1 MPRCKIEATYRR
13 NKNLEVP
20 SHNNG
25 NRKCLS
31 NHFLKFR
38 PNKLWEVNLEQ
49 VLKVEVEVVMVVMVV
64 VVVVVRGAMPDTLSS
79 LVTMM
84 AYIFGGRL
92 FQLHSIHNENAQAN
106 LNPPILPH
114 STAYIYQNCLPWVLV
129 VLLFRRKVE
138 STFCTYCKFRHSCR

>member
-1 MPRCKIEATYRR
+1 M
-13 NKNLEVP
+13 P
-20 SHNNG
+20 SHYNG

-38 PNKLWEVNLEQ
+38 PNKFWEVNLEQ
-49 VLKVEVEVVMVVMVV
+49 VLKVEVEVVMVVMVEVEV
-64 VVVVVRGAMPDTLSS
+64 VMVVMVEVEVVMVVMVVVVRGAMPDTLSS

-84 AYIFGGRL
+84 AYIFCGRL
-92 FQLHSIHNENAQAN
+92 FQFHPIHNENAQAN
-106 LNPPILPH
+106 LKPILPH
-114 STAYIYQNCLPWVLV
+114 STAYICQNCLPWVLV